1 MPKKLEV
8 REGDRIQ
15 VWLKVARVADEL
27 DIDGRQIVTVE
38 VAGQR
43 VTAPLEHFKVVKAE
57 RGNNWPED

>member
-27 DIDGRQIVTVE
+27 DISGRQIVTVE
-38 VAGQR
+38 LVGQR
-43 VTAPLEHFKVVKAE
+43 FTAPLEHFKAIKAE
-57 RGNNWPED
+57 RGNNWP

>member
-38 VAGQR
+38 VVGQR
-43 VTAPLEHFKVVKAE
+43 VTAALDNFKAVGVE
-57 RGNNWPED
+57 RGNNWPDG

>member
-27 DIDGRQIVTVE
+27 DIAGRQIVTVE
-38 VAGQR
+38 LVGQR
-43 VTAPLEHFKVVKAE
+43 FTAPLEHYRVVKVE
-57 RGNNWPED
+57 RGNNWPN

>member
-8 REGDRIQ
+8 REGDQIQ

-38 VAGQR
+38 LVGQR
-43 VTAPLEHFKVVKAE
+43 VTAALDNFKAVRVEK
-57 RGNNWPED
+57 GNNWPN

>member
-38 VAGQR
+38 VVGQR
-43 VTAPLEHFKVVKAE
+43 VTAALEHFKVLGVEK
-57 RGNNWPED
+57 GNNWPN

>member
-27 DIDGRQIVTVE
+27 DIAGRQIVTVE
-38 VAGQR
+38 LVGQR
-43 VTAPLEHFKVVKAE
+43 FTAALEHFKAGRVE
-57 RGNNWPED
+57 RGNNWPN